1 MKSSLDMVTANLQP
15 AKVIKRSHF
24 DITFVSQMCTETT
37 ERSNNFGLKV
47 CTVILFVVVVVV
59 VG

>member
-1 MKSSLDMVTANLQP
+1 MVTANLQP
-15 AKVIKRSHF
+15 VKVIKRSHF